1 MKILISAIA
10 CNPYLGSENYVGWA
24 AVKCLARDHDL
35 WVVTSKRHRLDLEK
49 AETEGLVPKNVR
61 FILVGNYEEW
71 RHSRRLGRLKDW
83 QEYVNFSRAILP
95 VGRQLHVTE
104 KFDLAHHVT
113 IATWRVASPLWRLG
127 IPFVFGPIG
136 GNEQFPPRLFPILSR
151 SAAGFELLRMLSNT
165 ASRFSPSV
173 RACMRH
179 ASHIFASNSETESLV
194 KRLHGSSEGVSR
206 LMQTFFPAERIQAF
220 TIQAARREA
229 TGPLRLFAG
238 GYLEGR
244 KGGALAIHALAR
256 AKAKGVKFQYRLC
269 SNGPEIDHLR
279 KLAIRLGLGDEIL
292 FASPLSGEA
301 YRTELGAT
309 HIYLLPSLRDSA
321 GATLMEAMLAGC
333 VPVVADCGGPG
344 HIVTAECG
352 YKIPVS
358 NCERMI
364 DDLANTIVILDRD
377 RKIILEKGRAASRR
391 ITADF
396 SEEHYRATLNAV
408 YQSVAGMK
416 RQV

>member
-1 MKILISAIA
+1 MKIFLSAIA

-61 FILVGNYEEW
+61 FILVGNGEGW
-71 RHSRRLGRLKDW
+71 RPSRRLGRLKDW

-95 VGRQLHVTE
+95 LGRQLHVTE

-127 IPFVFGPIG
+127 IPSVFGPIG
-136 GNEQFPPRLFPILSR
+136 GNEQFPLRLFPILSL
-151 SAAGFELLRMLSNT
+151 SAARFELLRMLSNT
-165 ASRFSPSV
+165 VSKFSPSI

-179 ASHIFASNSETESLV
+179 ASHIFAANSETESLV
-194 KRLHGSSEGVSR
+194 KKLRGSSDGVSR
-206 LMQTFFPAERIQAF
+206 LMQTFFSAERIQAF
-220 TIQAARREA
+220 TSQANLKNLS
-229 TGPLRLFAG
+229 GPLRLFAG

-279 KLAIRLGLGDEIL
+279 KLAMRLGLGDEIL
-292 FASPLSGEA
+292 FASPFSGEA

-309 HIYLLPSLRDSA
+309 HIYLLPSLRDSV
-321 GATLMEAMLAGC
+321 GSTLMEAMLAGC

-344 HIVTAECG
+344 HIVTEECG

-358 NCERMI
+358 SRDRMI
-364 DDLANTIVILDRD
+364 DDLANTIVTIDRN
-377 RKIILEKGRAASRR
+377 RKIILEKGAAAAQR
-391 ITADF
+391 ITTNF
-396 SEEHYRATLNAV
+396 TEENYRATVNSV
-408 YQSVAGMK
+408 YQSVTGTK
-416 RQV
+416 RQP

>member
-10 CNPYLGSENYVGWA
+10 CNPYLGSESSGGWS
-24 AVKCLARDHDL
+24 AVTVLARDHDL
-35 WVVTSKRHRLDLEK
+35 WVLTGRQNQSDLQR
-49 AETEGLVPKNVR
+49 AAAEGLVPANVR
-61 FILVGNYEEW
+61 FFFAGEFRPWHPKGL
-71 RHSRRLGRLKDW
+71 RGRLQDW
-83 QEYVNFSRAILP
+83 REYLYFSRVILP
-95 VGRQLHVTE
+95 LARQLHATE
-104 KFDLAHHVT
+104 KFDLVHHVT
-113 IATWRVASPLWRLG
+113 IATWRVTSPLWRLG

-179 ASHIFASNSETESLV
+179 ASHILAANSETESLV
-194 KRLHGSSEGVSR
+194 KRLRGSSEGVSR
-206 LMQTFFPAERIQAF
+206 LTQAFYSAERIQAF
-220 TIQAARREA
+220 TRHATLRDP

-244 KGGALAIHALAR
+244 KGVALAIHALAR
-256 AKAKGVKFQYRLC
+256 AKAKGVSFRYRVGDH
-269 SNGPEIDHLR
+269 GPELSHLK
-279 KLAIRLGLGDEIL
+279 KLAQQHGLQEEITFGYL
-292 FASPLSGEA
+292 PSAEE
-301 YRTELGAT
+301 YRKELGAT
-309 HIYLLPSLRDSA
+309 HVYLLPSLRDSA

-333 VPVVADCGGPG
+333 VPVVAGCGGPG

-358 NCERMI
+358 SCERMI
-364 DDLANTIVILDRD
+364 DDLANTIVTLDRD

-391 ITADF
+391 IAADF

-416 RQV
+416 RQL